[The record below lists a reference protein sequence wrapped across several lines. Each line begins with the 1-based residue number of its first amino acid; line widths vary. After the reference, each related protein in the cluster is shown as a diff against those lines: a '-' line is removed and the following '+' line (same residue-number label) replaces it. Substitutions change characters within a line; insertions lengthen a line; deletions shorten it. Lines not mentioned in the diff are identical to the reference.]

1 MTDYKYICLN
11 HRFWVDAHPEEAF
24 SSVQQ
29 MTKAAEHLL
38 QKNQTHKAI
47 PFLGTAFETA
57 EIIFDKRLE
66 SPQLTTSLTSLA
78 IMLAHAYASTNQ
90 IDSANALLQRL
101 NNKMKCAIDCALGYA
116 TKAAFFEHCSRAIT
130 EASIDIMITV
140 ATSTI
145 IPTAIPSATS
155 PVIAKHRVLIH

>member
-1 MTDYKYICLN
+1 MTEYKFICLE
-11 HRFWVDAHPEEAF
+11 HRFWVDSHPKEAF

-29 MTKAAEHLL
+29 MTKLAEHLL
-38 QKNQTHKAI
+38 QKNQQSEAI

-66 SPQLTTSLTSLA
+66 SPQLTTSLTSVA

-90 IDSANALLQRL
+90 IDAAYALLQRL

-116 TKAAFFEHCSRAIT
+116 TKAAFFEHCSRAII
-130 EASIDIMITV
+130 EAKTDIVFSQSTLHNH
-140 ATSTI
+140 ATR
-145 IPTAIPSATS
+145 
-155 PVIAKHRVLIH
+155 H

>member
-1 MTDYKYICLN
+1 MTEYKYICVN
-11 HRFWVDAHPEEAF
+11 HRFWVDAHPKEAF
-24 SSVQQ
+24 SSVQK
-29 MTKAAEHLL
+29 MTKVAEHLL
-38 QKNQTHKAI
+38 QKDQHSKAI
-47 PFLGTAFETA
+47 PILGTAFETA

-90 IDSANALLQRL
+90 IDTANALLQRL

-130 EASIDIMITV
+130 EANIEIMFNPASSTV
-140 ATSTI
+140 NT
-145 IPTAIPSATS
+145 
-155 PVIAKHRVLIH
+155 KQCLQIH

>member
-1 MTDYKYICLN
+1 MTEYKFICLE
-11 HRFWVDAHPEEAF
+11 HRFWVDSHPKEAF

-29 MTKAAEHLL
+29 MTKLAEHLL
-38 QKNQTHKAI
+38 QKNQQSEAI

-57 EIIFDKRLE
+57 EIIFDKKRLE
-66 SPQLTTSLTSLA
+66 SPQLTTSLTSVA

-90 IDSANALLQRL
+90 IDAANALLQRL

-130 EASIDIMITV
+130 EAKADIVFSQSTLHNH
-140 ATSTI
+140 ATR
-145 IPTAIPSATS
+145 
-155 PVIAKHRVLIH
+155 H

>member
-1 MTDYKYICLN
+1 MTQYKYICLN
-11 HRFWVDAHPEEAF
+11 HKIWVDAHPREAF

-29 MTKAAEHLL
+29 MTKLAEQLL
-38 QKNQTHKAI
+38 QKDQPGKAI

-90 IDSANALLQRL
+90 VEAADALLQSL
-101 NNKMKCAIDCALGYA
+101 HSKMKCAIDCATGYA
-116 TKAAFFEHCSRAIT
+116 TKVVFFEHCSRAIT
-130 EASIDIMITV
+130 EANNEIVINAAV
-140 ATSTI
+140 
-145 IPTAIPSATS
+145 SAANINKS
-155 PVIAKHRVLIH
+155 SHIH

>member
-1 MTDYKYICLN
+1 MTEYKYICLN
-11 HRFWVDAHPEEAF
+11 HKFWVDTHPKEAF

-29 MTKAAEHLL
+29 MTKMAEHLL
-38 QKNQTHKAI
+38 QKDQPSKAI
-47 PFLGTAFETA
+47 PFLGTALETA

-90 IDSANALLQRL
+90 IDAANALLQRL

-116 TKAAFFEHCSRAIT
+116 TKVAFFEHCSRAIT
-130 EASIDIMITV
+130 EAKTDIVFSQSTLNSH
-140 ATSTI
+140 ATR
-145 IPTAIPSATS
+145 
-155 PVIAKHRVLIH
+155 H

>member
-1 MTDYKYICLN
+1 MTEYKYICSN
-11 HRFWVDAHPEEAF
+11 HKCWVDTHPKEAF

-29 MTKAAEHLL
+29 MTKLAEHLL
-38 QKNQTHKAI
+38 QQNQPSKAI

-90 IDSANALLQRL
+90 LDAASGLLQRL

-130 EASIDIMITV
+130 EANSEIMLTA
-140 ATSTI
+140 AT
-145 IPTAIPSATS
+145 PS
-155 PVIAKHRVLIH
+155 VKMQQNLYIH

>member
-1 MTDYKYICLN
+1 MTEYKYICLN
-11 HRFWVDAHPEEAF
+11 HKFWVDTHPKEAF

-29 MTKAAEHLL
+29 MTKMAEHLL
-38 QKNQTHKAI
+38 QKEQPSKAI

-90 IDSANALLQRL
+90 IDAANALLQRL
-101 NNKMKCAIDCALGYA
+101 SNKMKCAIDCALGYA
-116 TKAAFFEHCSRAIT
+116 TKVAFFEHCSKAIT
-130 EASIDIMITV
+130 EAKTDILF
-140 ATSTI
+140 ATST
-145 IPTAIPSATS
+145 PTSETE
-155 PVIAKHRVLIH
+155 RYLNIH

>member
-1 MTDYKYICLN
+1 MTEYKYICPN
-11 HRFWVDAHPEEAF
+11 HRFWVDANPKEAF

-29 MTKAAEHLL
+29 MTKLAEHLL
-38 QKNQTHKAI
+38 QKNQPSKAI

-90 IDSANALLQRL
+90 IDNAKTLLLRL
-101 NNKMKCAIDCALGYA
+101 NIKMQCAIDCALGYA
-116 TKAAFFEHCSRAIT
+116 TKVAFFEHCSRAIN
-130 EASIDIMITV
+130 EASSDIMLT
-140 ATSTI
+140 ATSVEK
-145 IPTAIPSATS
+145 ANSAY
-155 PVIAKHRVLIH
+155 IH

>member
-1 MTDYKYICLN
+1 MTEYKFICLD
-11 HRFWVDAHPEEAF
+11 HRFWVDSHPKEAF

-29 MTKAAEHLL
+29 MTKLAEHLL
-38 QKNQTHKAI
+38 QKNQQSEAI

-66 SPQLTTSLTSLA
+66 SPQLTTSLTSVA

-90 IDSANALLQRL
+90 IDAAYALLQRL

-130 EASIDIMITV
+130 EAKTDIVFSQSTLHNH
-140 ATSTI
+140 ATR
-145 IPTAIPSATS
+145 
-155 PVIAKHRVLIH
+155 H

>member
-1 MTDYKYICLN
+1 MTEYKFICLD
-11 HRFWVDAHPEEAF
+11 HRFWVDSHPKEAF
-24 SSVQQ
+24 SSVKQ
-29 MTKAAEHLL
+29 MTKLAEHLL
-38 QKNQTHKAI
+38 QKNQQSEAI

-66 SPQLTTSLTSLA
+66 SPQLTTSLTSVA

-90 IDSANALLQRL
+90 IDAAYALLQRL

-130 EASIDIMITV
+130 EAKTDIVFSQSTFHNH
-140 ATSTI
+140 ATR
-145 IPTAIPSATS
+145 
-155 PVIAKHRVLIH
+155 H

>member
-1 MTDYKYICLN
+1 MTEYKFICLD
-11 HRFWVDAHPEEAF
+11 HRFWVDSHPKEAF

-29 MTKAAEHLL
+29 MTKLAEHLL
-38 QKNQTHKAI
+38 QKNQPSEAI

-66 SPQLTTSLTSLA
+66 SPQLTTSLTSVA

-90 IDSANALLQRL
+90 IDAANALLQRL

-130 EASIDIMITV
+130 EAKTDIVFSQSTLHNH
-140 ATSTI
+140 ATR
-145 IPTAIPSATS
+145 
-155 PVIAKHRVLIH
+155 H

>member
-1 MTDYKYICLN
+1 MTEYKYICQN
-11 HRFWVDAHPEEAF
+11 HRFWVDTHPKEAF

-29 MTKAAEHLL
+29 MTKVAEHLL
-38 QKNQTHKAI
+38 QKNQPNKAI

-90 IDSANALLQRL
+90 VEAANSLLQRL

-116 TKAAFFEHCSRAIT
+116 TKAVFFEHCSRAIT
-130 EASIDIMITV
+130 EANSDIMLTA
-140 ATSTI
+140 ATSSVKME
-145 IPTAIPSATS
+145 PALSL
-155 PVIAKHRVLIH
+155 H

>member
-1 MTDYKYICLN
+1 MTEYKFICLD
-11 HRFWVDAHPEEAF
+11 HRFWVDSHPKEAF

-29 MTKAAEHLL
+29 MTKLAEHLL
-38 QKNQTHKAI
+38 QKNQQSEAI

-66 SPQLTTSLTSLA
+66 SPQLTTSLTSVA

-90 IDSANALLQRL
+90 IDAAYALLQRL

-130 EASIDIMITV
+130 EAKTDIVFSQSTFHNH
-140 ATSTI
+140 ATR
-145 IPTAIPSATS
+145 
-155 PVIAKHRVLIH
+155 H

>member
-1 MTDYKYICLN
+1 MTDYKYICQN
-11 HRFWVDAHPEEAF
+11 HRFWVDTHPKEAF

-29 MTKAAEHLL
+29 MTKVAENLL
-38 QKNQTHKAI
+38 QKNQLNEAI

-57 EIIFDKRLE
+57 EIIFDKCLD

-90 IDSANALLQRL
+90 VDTANALLQRL

-130 EASIDIMITV
+130 EANRDIMLT
-140 ATSTI
+140 TSTR
-145 IPTAIPSATS
+145 A
-155 PVIAKHRVLIH
+155 VIASHSLLIH

>member
-1 MTDYKYICLN
+1 MTEYKFICLE
-11 HRFWVDAHPEEAF
+11 HRFWVDSHPKEAF

-29 MTKAAEHLL
+29 MTKLAEHLL
-38 QKNQTHKAI
+38 QKNQQSEAI

-66 SPQLTTSLTSLA
+66 SPQLTTSLTSVA

-90 IDSANALLQRL
+90 IDAAYALLQRL

-130 EASIDIMITV
+130 EAKTDIVFSQSTLHNH
-140 ATSTI
+140 ATR
-145 IPTAIPSATS
+145 
-155 PVIAKHRVLIH
+155 H